1 MILKEIY
8 LYPETLD
15 YDDSFTF
22 PFKLQTRSLCNYIER
37 YIKNLKYKTPDFKRV
52 CFICR
57 DGIIDESYVNSC
69 NVLCVNILINKNEYL
84 NLNKFQLN
92 EYFISLLLA
101 GLDKCHGKYSLPN
114 EKIVEAI
121 NSFRDLN
128 YVNEWV
134 FKKKKINKTKLE
146 CLLKCHLTMD
156 EFSFDLQV
164 KDRGAVV
171 FEDNI
176 IKDKP
181 NEFVFNYYLKDLV
194 IDDEIKVYGK
204 NNKILYS
211 KNITEII
218 NKVMASK

>member
-1 MILKEIY
+1 
-8 LYPETLD
+8 
-15 YDDSFTF
+15 
-22 PFKLQTRSLCNYIER
+22 
-37 YIKNLKYKTPDFKRV
+37 
-52 CFICR
+52 
-57 DGIIDESYVNSC
+57 
-69 NVLCVNILINKNEYL
+69 
-84 NLNKFQLN
+84 
-92 EYFISLLLA
+92 
-101 GLDKCHGKYSLPN
+101 
-114 EKIVEAI
+114 
-121 NSFRDLN
+121 
-128 YVNEWV
+128 
-134 FKKKKINKTKLE
+134 
-146 CLLKCHLTMD
+146 MD